1 VGAAQLV
8 LGEAEGAGE
17 AQARRIVRRVEED
30 VAVVEAV
37 AIVEDEEGV
46 VGAGVVMVAVVA
58 AARLR
63 GLVRASLD
71 RFNEEL
77 RARS

>member
-1 VGAAQLV
+1 VGAAQLD
-8 LGEAEGAGE
+8 LGVAEGAGE
-17 AQARRIVRRVEED
+17 AQARRIVRRAEED
-30 VAVVEAV
+30 VAAVEAV
-37 AIVEDEEGV
+37 VTEGDEEGV

-71 RFNEEL
+71 R
-77 RARS
+77 